1 MRVAPPFFNLKSTIL
16 FKWILAVGAYFIFG
30 RNFFAAVLGF
40 VVGTMI
46 DNYQAVMGNM
56 KKQAEKEGRTFSAEE
71 LFSYYQQRSSVND
84 VPTMLM
90 ALSAAVMTADG
101 KVLKAELDYVKAF
114 FSQQFGPQF
123 NSTHL
128 QTLKQFIDSG
138 NIPLQKICSDIR
150 MRMQPEVRIQL
161 VHYLFGIAK
170 ADGDVS
176 NTEINVIQNIA
187 NMLGIPQVE
196 FDSVKNM
203 FYRDM
208 DSDYRV
214 LGIEPSATDDEVKK
228 AYRQMA
234 IKFHP
239 DKVAQMGE
247 EYQKGAKEKFQ
258 MIQDSY
264 DAIKKRRGI
273 K

>member
-1 MRVAPPFFNLKSTIL
+1 M
-16 FKWILAVGAYFIFG
+16 FKFIGALAGYFIFKG
-30 RNFFAAVLGF
+30 FLGAFLGF
-40 VVGTMI
+40 FIGSAI
-46 DNYQAVMGNM
+46 DNYQRI
-56 KKQAEKEGRTFSAEE
+56 KTQFQAQGAGGGGRKFASAEDV
-71 LFSYYQQRSSVND
+71 FQYYQQRSSSTND

-90 ALSAAVMTADG
+90 ALSAAVMKADG
-101 KVLKAELDYVKAF
+101 KVLTAELNYVKSF

-123 NSTHL
+123 STHHL
-128 QTLKQFIDSG
+128 KTLKHFLDSG
-138 NIPLQKICSDIR
+138 NIPLQQICDDISR
-150 MRMQPEVRIQL
+150 RMQPEIRIQL

-176 NTEINVIQNIA
+176 QSEMNVIASIA
-187 NMLGIPQVE
+187 NMLRIPKVE
-196 FDSVKNM
+196 FESVKNM
-203 FYRDM
+203 FYRNV
-208 DSDYRV
+208 DSDFAV
-214 LGIEPSATDDEVKK
+214 LGIEPSATDEEVKK
-228 AYRQMA
+228 AYRKMA

-258 MIQDSY
+258 KIQESY